1 MQGESQFLL
10 IGLKIPWLFEKKCV
24 SLQTRKEENHV

>member
-10 IGLKIPWLFEKKCV
+10 IGLKIPWLFEKICV
-24 SLQTRKEENHV
+24 SLPTKKEENYV